1 MELCIS
7 CALSNMNELTVCT
20 GYLFVFGTALNRIT
34 IMLLFDFISCYLVRM
49 IFFYFISY
57 FVRMKFQRLV
67 LKINLHTFVKVWQYP
82 KLSYVINFS
91 STLTIMLCNRGVS
104 RGEGCTCTRYY
115 LHCKNLMI
123 CNFRRHLGD
132 EK

>member
-34 IMLLFDFISCYLVRM
+34 IMLLFDFISCY
-49 IFFYFISY
+49 
-57 FVRMKFQRLV
+57 FVRMKFERLV

-104 RGEGCTCTRYY
+104 RGEACTRYY